1 MNLWGKHATGENATM
16 QQPVLS
22 NVMMI
27 AAAAMQR
34 EGVQSLLRIK
44 WYTFQ
49 QLLWQHVQMSIES
62 SL

>member
-1 MNLWGKHATGENATM
+1 M

-34 EGVQSLLRIK
+34 EGVQGLLRIK

>member
-1 MNLWGKHATGENATM
+1 M

-27 AAAAMQR
+27 AAAAMQL
-34 EGVQSLLRIK
+34 EGVQGLLCIK
-44 WYTFQ
+44 WCTFQ